1 MITPRTAR
9 TTRGVYIVTLGRPVG
24 PAGTAWSSYRRSCGM
39 RSARIVSLLVL
50 VLACLAVSAC
60 GGNPEPAAPPPN
72 ATRVYTLD
80 SPTHRNPEGITWDEA
95 GRTFFVGAYND
106 GTIYRGELDDP
117 TVRPFIEGSPGRSAV
132 GLKVA
137 AGRLY
142 VAGGIYGDLRVYDV
156 ATKAL
161 VGTFPTGD
169 GGFLNDLVVIDTGD
183 VWVTDSVRPTLWHV
197 SPAQIE
203 AGNGDPTPL
212 PMAPEIEYKSDTN
225 LNGIAALDAHRL
237 LAVRSLDGKI
247 FRVDLDPQAAQGRT
261 ITPVPGPDIPG
272 ADGLRIDGSRLVVVS
287 FAGLTLLTLNDD
299 TPTIT
304 TAGKI
309 EDPSFRSPSTVA
321 KADDRY
327 LVVNADFSKSR
338 SPFTVSSVAI

>member
-1 MITPRTAR
+1 
-9 TTRGVYIVTLGRPVG
+9 
-24 PAGTAWSSYRRSCGM
+24 M

-272 ADGLRIDGSRLVVVS
+272 ADGLLIDGSRLVVVS

>member
-1 MITPRTAR
+1 
-9 TTRGVYIVTLGRPVG
+9 
-24 PAGTAWSSYRRSCGM
+24 M
-39 RSARIVSLLVL
+39 RSARFVSLLVL
-50 VLACLAVSAC
+50 ALAACLVVSAC
-60 GGNPEPAAPPPN
+60 GGNPAPAAPPPN

-80 SPTHRNPEGITWDEA
+80 PSTHRNPEGITSDEA
-95 GRTFFVGAYND
+95 SRTFFVGAYND

-132 GLKVA
+132 GLKIA
-137 AGRLY
+137 GGRLY

-161 VGTFPTGD
+161 VGTFSTGE
-169 GGFLNDLVVIDTGD
+169 GGFLNDLVVTDTGD
-183 VWVTDSVRPTLWHV
+183 VWVTDSVRPMLWHV
-197 SPAQIE
+197 TPAQIE
-203 AGNGDPTPL
+203 AGSGDPTPL

-225 LNGIAALDAHRL
+225 LNGIVALDAHRL
-237 LAVRSLDGKI
+237 LAVRSTDGTLYRI
-247 FRVDLDPQAAQGRT
+247 DLDPQAAQGRT
-261 ITPVPGPDIPG
+261 ITPVPGPGIPG
-272 ADGLRIDGSRLVVVS
+272 ADGLLIDGKRLVVVS
-287 FAGLTLLTLNDD
+287 FAGLTLLTLDDD
-299 TPTIT
+299 TPTTT

-321 KADDRY
+321 KADGRY